1 MKARI
6 ELTRID
12 NRLVHGLVG
21 LTWGSTL
28 NIDTIVVVDNLTAAS
43 SFAQKLMQS
52 VASAASRQIRFYTVH
67 DFIRAYNDNTSH
79 QKLFVVVQSPHEAR
93 LLVEAGIELKRVNV
107 GNMHY
112 EKGRVAFN
120 RKVYLTQLDIE
131 DINYMISQ
139 GTEVFY
145 QDVPG
150 SAVEKFSELDY
161 ETMKRRR

>member
-1 MKARI
+1 MKAKI

-12 NRLVHGLVG
+12 NRLVHGQVG
-21 LTWGSTL
+21 MTWGSTL
-28 NIDTIVVVDNLTAAS
+28 NIDTIVVVDDITAAS
-43 SFAQKLMQS
+43 GFAQKLMQS
-52 VASAASRQIRFYTVH
+52 VATAASRQIRFYTVA
-67 DFIRAYNDNTSH
+67 DFIRVFNENTSH

-120 RKVYLTQLDIE
+120 RKVYLTRQDI
-131 DINYMISQ
+131 DDMNYMLAQ

-150 SAVEKFSELDY
+150 SAVEKIGELDY

>member
-1 MKARI
+1 M
-6 ELTRID
+6 
-12 NRLVHGLVG
+12 
-21 LTWGSTL
+21 
-28 NIDTIVVVDNLTAAS
+28 DTIVVVDNLTAAS

-120 RKVYLTQLDIE
+120 RKVYLTQPDIE

>member
-1 MKARI
+1 MRARI

-12 NRLVHGLVG
+12 NRLVHGQVG

-43 SFAQKLMQS
+43 SFAQKLM
-52 VASAASRQIRFYTVH
+52 QIRFYTVH

-120 RKVYLTQLDIE
+120 RKVYLTQPDIE